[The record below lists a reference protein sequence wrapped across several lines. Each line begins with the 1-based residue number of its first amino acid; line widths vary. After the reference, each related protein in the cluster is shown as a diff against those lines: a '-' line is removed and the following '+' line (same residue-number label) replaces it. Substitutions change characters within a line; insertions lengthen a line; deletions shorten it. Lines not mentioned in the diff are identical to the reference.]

1 MKKYRTKFDL
11 IADILTLCISSPC
24 EINRLFYSISVSY
37 SRLKELVA
45 SIVDSGLLEKNEYGF
60 KTTPKGERFLAL
72 YSELYSMVGQQ
83 VVRKTI
89 DERLLS
95 LAKEHSYKLKQKDR
109 ETGFLLLEGKSK
121 KVIDATSYYII
132 AQKEG
137 IKVSLAEIAR
147 LFHVS
152 PNSVSRM
159 KKILLTIDSYEKV
172 DSSAKSSLNLGKG
185 Y

>member
-11 IADILTLCISSPC
+11 IADILTICISSPC
-24 EINRLFYSISVSY
+24 EINRLFYSTSVSY
-37 SRLKELVA
+37 SRLKELTA
-45 SIVDSGLLEKNEYGF
+45 SIVDSGLLEKTEYGF
-60 KTTPKGERFLAL
+60 KTTLKGERFLAL

-89 DERLLS
+89 DERLLG
-95 LAKEHSYKLKQKDR
+95 LAKEYSYQLKQKDR
-109 ETGFLLLEGKSK
+109 EKGYLLLEGKSK

-132 AQKEG
+132 AQREG
-137 IKVSLAEIAR
+137 VKISLAEIAR

-159 KKILLTIDSYEKV
+159 KKIMLRIG
-172 DSSAKSSLNLGKG
+172 SSSIKSSLNLGKG